1 MRSLVAVAEY
11 GLNPL
16 CHIYN
21 WPNKEQVCKFPMDT
35 TLKALAMA
43 FSRDG
48 KYLVIIGGLPDF
60 KISIYD
66 LQNNKMLAMPE
77 TKLQCKEEEFVSVSF
92 NPKTKDEFCVLSYT
106 RIYFYKLVPAFLI
119 TSD

>member
-1 MRSLVAVAEY
+1 MIRKKKK
-11 GLNPL
+11 NRL

-21 WPNKEQVCKFPMDT
+21 WPNKEQICKFAMDT

-48 KYLVIIGGLPDF
+48 KYLIILGGLLDF

-66 LQNNKMLAMPE
+66 L
-77 TKLQCKEEEFVSVSF
+77 
-92 NPKTKDEFCVLSYT
+92 
-106 RIYFYKLVPAFLI
+106 
-119 TSD
+119 

>member
-48 KYLVIIGGLPDF
+48 KYLVILGGLPDF
-60 KISIYD
+60 
-66 LQNNKMLAMPE
+66 NKMLAMPE